1 MTSRKRP
8 SPNSVPKRKGAK
20 AAPSAMKRPSQNSE
34 PKPKRVKATPSAE
47 VAAVEAPTHYAYR
60 VLDYPK
66 LNMRLEVGRVYT
78 LVELEGRCGG
88 SGETAKNLARRQAL
102 HAKLADPKLFKPE
115 SFDAALSSKDCS
127 DRLDHKKQ
135 PNWVRPPV
143 LDPIPGNDTVSRR
156 RALKRQ
162 VASRMA
168 VSLLAE
174 RSGACE
180 LVTEKDVL
188 SVLRAWGFKENVDRP
203 NVTPEGQEFVYSDT
217 VGLQKARDGRL
228 LVSSATVPFPAFTR
242 ILVQYLRDH
251 WPKDLPS
258 DFPFTSISVNAA
270 YAAPRHRD
278 KNNAG
283 PSLLKCFGNFE
294 GGQLRYWPDDP
305 VRGLDVGLLKEEDAQ
320 VLDASSPEAVAF
332 DGRKAHEVVPFT
344 GERFSLV
351 FFSSGRCNKAPAK
364 TRASLESMGFRFP
377 TTDSLQHAEV
387 AVKMGVH

>member
-1 MTSRKRP
+1 LSAD
-8 SPNSVPKRKGAK
+8 VP
-20 AAPSAMKRPSQNSE
+20 
-34 PKPKRVKATPSAE
+34 
-47 VAAVEAPTHYAYR
+47 AVEAPTPTHYAYK
-60 VLDYPK
+60 VLNYPQ
-66 LNMRLEVGRVYT
+66 LGMRLEVGRVYT

-88 SGETAKNLARRQAL
+88 SGETAKNSARRQAL
-102 HAKLADPKLFKPE
+102 HAKLANPDLFKPE
-115 SFDAALSSKDCS
+115 SFDAALSSKDCTE
-127 DRLDHKKQ
+127 RLDHTKQ
-135 PNWVRPPV
+135 PHWVRPPV
-143 LDPIPGNDTVSRR
+143 LDPIPENDTVSWR

-162 VASRMA
+162 VASRLA
-168 VSLLAE
+168 ASLLAE
-174 RSGACE
+174 RSKAGE

-203 NVTPEGQEFVYSDT
+203 NVIPEGQEFVYSDT

-228 LVSSATVPFPAFTR
+228 LVGSATVPFPAFTR

-278 KNNAG
+278 RSNAG

-305 VRGLDVGLLKEEDAQ
+305 ARGSDLSLLKEEDAR
-320 VLDASSPEAVAF
+320 VLDASGPEAVAF

-351 FFSSGRCNKAPAK
+351 FFSAGRCDKTPAK
-364 TRASLESMGFRFP
+364 TRTSLDSLGFRFP
-377 TTDSLQHAEV
+377 TADSLQKADD
-387 AVKMGVH
+387 AVKKGL